1 MSNTIIEKNGN
12 FACGIFADPQ
22 RSFDT
27 MDHIMIHG
35 RLYPW
40 SYRRS
45 YPSSYMLNELCRYG
59 IGGFANKWFELNSA
73 DRKQF
78 VSINGF
84 ALSISSI
91 TYGVPQES
99 V

>member
-1 MSNTIIEKNGN
+1 
-12 FACGIFADPQ
+12 
-22 RSFDT
+22 
-27 MDHIMIHG
+27 
-35 RLYPW
+35 
-40 SYRRS
+40 
-45 YPSSYMLNELCRYG
+45 MLNELCRYG